1 MSGLRHPSG
10 LGPIRR
16 RLRKPVAD
24 VLGLYTD
31 SQWLA
36 FEMREEIFYDDG
48 HNGNKKIF
56 DSGWWEP
63 NGLANEG
70 QASMLNVYFLGTSN
84 PSKYIGLLNMPSTVP
99 TKTTTC
105 SSMTESTTTGT
116 NGYNRQQIQT
126 TDWGSPALDSGDEQI
141 QASQKTFGQFTGNVS
156 VSHVF
161 GTTASTGT
169 SGLFLFFISTA
180 YFTANSAA
188 RTFVNGESYLVTLRD
203 KQI

>member
-1 MSGLRHPSG
+1 MSILRPAK
-10 LGPIRR
+10 LGPLRR

-24 VLGLYTD
+24 AFGLYTD

-36 FEMREEIFYDDG
+36 IEMREQIFFEGEQTY
-48 HNGNKKIF
+48 
-56 DSGWWEP
+56 DSGWWQP

-84 PSKYIGLLNMPSTVP
+84 PSKYIGLLNMPSSQP
-99 TKTTTC
+99 SKTTTC
-105 SSMTESTTTGT
+105 STMTESTTTGT
-116 NGYNRQQIQT
+116 NGYNRQQIIT
-126 TDWGSPALDSGDEQI
+126 TDWSSPALDSGDEQI
-141 QASQKTFGQFTGNVS
+141 QASQKTFGQFTGNVV

-169 SGLFLFFISTA
+169 SGLFLFYVPTA

>member
-1 MSGLRHPSG
+1 MSVLNPRS

-16 RLRKPVAD
+16 ALRKPVAD
-24 VLGLYTD
+24 MLGLYTD
-31 SQWLA
+31 ASWLA
-36 FEMREEIFYDDG
+36 LEMREEIRYDDG
-48 HNGNKKIF
+48 YSGPKTIF

-63 NGLANEG
+63 NALANEG

-84 PSKYIGLLNMPSTVP
+84 PSKYIGLLNMPSSIP
-99 TKTTTC
+99 TKTTVCTT
-105 SSMTESTTTGT
+105 MTESVATGT
-116 NGYNRQQIQT
+116 NNYNRIQINT
-126 TDWGSPALDSGDEQI
+126 GDWGSPALDAGDEQI
-141 QASQKTFGQFTGNVS
+141 QAAQKTFGVFSGNVP

-169 SGLFLFFISTA
+169 GGLFLFFIPTA
-180 YFTANSAA
+180 YFTANAVA